1 MYNKSQEKRKAKKF
15 LVIYIV
21 IAILFIVFINIYQ
34 IYSSI
39 DISKYSQ
46 IQAERLSTTISE
58 KQKEDETITE
68 MLDRT
73 TKCVVGISKLKD
85 NGSTVFTQNGVSK
98 MGIGSGVIIS
108 EKGYILTNEHVS
120 GGKNSTCYVTME
132 EGNSYKANVV
142 WSESNMDLAI
152 IKINMK
158 CLNYASFGD
167 SDKLSVGESVYAIGN
182 PIGFEFQKTVTSG
195 IVSALNRTI
204 IFNENN
210 EDIYMSNLIQ
220 TDATINPGNSGGPL
234 INKYG
239 EIIGI
244 NTVKITSAEGIGFA
258 VPINVVK
265 PILERLESEGKFEE
279 ASLGVFAYDKN
290 VIPYLN
296 NSIKFENGIYVAQIS
311 LDSPVFRR
319 GIEIGDVITK
329 IDDVNLDKMCD
340 LREYIYSKKVGDVVR
355 LSILRNNKERIVEV
369 PLSRK

>member
-1 MYNKSQEKRKAKKF
+1 MYNNFQQNKKTKKILTIYIIIGF
-15 LVIYIV
+15 LVI
-21 IAILFIVFINIYQ
+21 VFSKIYQ
-34 IYSSI
+34 IYKNI
-39 DISKYSQ
+39 DITKYSQ

-142 WSESNMDLAI
+142 WSESNLDLAI

-158 CLNYASFGD
+158 CLNYASLGN
-167 SDKLSVGESVYAIGN
+167 SDKLSVGETVYAIGN

-204 IFNENN
+204 IFNEND
-210 EDIYMSNLIQ
+210 EEIYMSNLIQ

-265 PILERLESEGKFEE
+265 PILEKLESDGKFDE
-279 ASLGVFAYDKN
+279 ASLGIFAYDKN

-296 NSIKFENGIYVAQIS
+296 SNIKFENGIYIAQIS
-311 LDSPVFRR
+311 LDSPAFRK
-319 GIEIGDVITK
+319 GLEIGDVITK
-329 IDDVNLDKMCD
+329 IDDISLEKMCD
-340 LREYIYSKKVGDVVR
+340 LREYIYSKKIGDVVR
-355 LSILRNNKERIVEV
+355 LSIIRNNKERIIEV